1 MIHEA
6 KPPILLSSK
15 NRVSFARYF
24 RSNYWLYLFLL
35 PALLTVIVFSY
46 LPYEGLRLAFVKY
59 DLVKGLSG
67 SRFIGLDNFTYALS
81 NRDFLR
87 VMRNTLAISG
97 IGFTFGFP
105 LPILFAIMLNE
116 IPGIR
121 FKKFVQTTSYLPHF
135 ISWVVI
141 AGIMYQML
149 DKNTGIVNRF
159 IKLFGGEPIYFFA
172 EPSMFWGL
180 SVAISIWK
188 GLGWSSI
195 IYLASIVSIDPG
207 LYEAAAID
215 GAGRGKRMW
224 HITLPG
230 ILPTV
235 TMMLILQAGSIFSGA
250 GITPGFDGVYNLS
263 NATLSQYS
271 DILDI
276 WVFRMGIQRQ
286 RYDIATAMGLL
297 FGVVNMALVL
307 VANWIARHVGEG
319 YSII

>member
-1 MIHEA
+1 
-6 KPPILLSSK
+6 
-15 NRVSFARYF
+15 
-24 RSNYWLYLFLL
+24 
-35 PALLTVIVFSY
+35 
-46 LPYEGLRLAFVKY
+46 
-59 DLVKGLSG
+59 
-67 SRFIGLDNFTYALS
+67 
-81 NRDFLR
+81 
-87 VMRNTLAISG
+87 MRNTLAISG